1 MLIKFALSLAVDF
14 RFRAGFKMSAK
25 YIHVISFN
33 IPFPPDYGGIIDI
46 YYKLKALKQA
56 GVRIILHCYSY
67 GRQPSKELE
76 DLCNTVHYYQRDS
89 GPLYFLSRDPYIVST
104 RNAKPMPKNL
114 FGDSFPVLFEGIHTT
129 ALLPACSKAGK
140 RSLVRTHNIEH
151 DYYRALSRSET
162 RIFNKAF
169 HYIESLKLRR
179 YESVLK
185 YADHILAISRP
196 EAKYF
201 ESVYGKTHFIPAFH
215 RFEDINIKPG
225 IGSYIL
231 FHGNL
236 GVAENSD
243 VFLRLVMNVL
253 STTEYRVIVAG
264 KNPPNRFARQLNAFS
279 NIELIANPE
288 DEVLDRLIQNAQ
300 VNLLYTAQS
309 TGIKLKL
316 LHALFS
322 GRHCLVNREMV
333 EGTGLAHLCVEANHP
348 GEMISSLEE
357 LMKKPFS
364 EEKISERKTAL
375 MDYSTR
381 AGAEKIIRLL
391 D

>member
-1 MLIKFALSLAVDF
+1 
-14 RFRAGFKMSAK
+14 MSEK
-25 YIHVISFN
+25 YLHVISFN

-46 YYKLKALKQA
+46 YYKLRALKQA
-56 GVRIILHCYSY
+56 GIRFILHCYSY

-76 DLCNTVHYYQRDS
+76 DLCDTVHYYQRDS
-89 GPLYFLSRDPYIVST
+89 GLIYFLSRDPYIVST
-104 RNAKPMPKNL
+104 RSAKLMPKNL

-129 ALLPACSKAGK
+129 ALLPMCAKAGK
-140 RSLVRTHNIEH
+140 KTLVRTHNIEH

-162 RIFNKAF
+162 RIFNKVF

-179 YESVLK
+179 YEPVLK
-185 YADHILAISRP
+185 QADHILAISRP
-196 EAKYF
+196 EAEYF
-201 ESVYGKTHFIPAFH
+201 NSSYGKTHFIPAFH
-215 RFEDINIKPG
+215 RFEEINIKPG
-225 IGSYIL
+225 IGNYIL

-253 STTEYRVIVAG
+253 SITEYRVIVAG
-264 KNPPNRFARQLNAFS
+264 KNPPKRFARQLNSFQ

-288 DEVLDRLIQNAQ
+288 DEEMDTLIQNAQ
-300 VNLLYTAQS
+300 VNLLYTSQS

-333 EGTGLAHLCVEANHP
+333 EGTGLAHLCVEANLP
-348 GEMISSLEE
+348 DEMIQSLEE
-357 LMKKPFS
+357 LMKMPFT
-364 EEKISERKTAL
+364 EKQIMERKSAL
-375 MDYSTR
+375 MDYSSR

-391 D
+391 V